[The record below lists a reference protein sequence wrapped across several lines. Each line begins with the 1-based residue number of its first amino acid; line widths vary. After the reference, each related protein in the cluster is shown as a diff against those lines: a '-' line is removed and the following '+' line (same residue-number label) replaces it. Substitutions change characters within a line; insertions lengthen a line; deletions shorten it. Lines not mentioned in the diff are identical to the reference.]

1 MIDYILPKLR
11 FSLKTNSKYIIAI
24 GAIVAC
30 IGSVSIAQ
38 IAQNG
43 DQKPNPKAAA
53 IANAV
58 AAPSLPKLEGGK
70 EGLASATNTGLA
82 NSVDALPSIGASQGA
97 DNPTVALPAVDEAAA
112 RAGLA
117 AGTSANAEGKI
128 ADAIAQW
135 SKAYS
140 MAPSTDEGRKIARD
154 AAKRLGF
161 AAVENR
167 NARMAESYWAAEA
180 ILARKLYFSGAIN
193 ARAFSESLSHWASG
207 AGAMGRS
214 AESSAFVF
222 YAAEVRARA
231 QAAQSSQILNR
242 ESSFKADKVENIRV
256 DAGGLC
262 VTDNVD
268 ILKAHVT
275 CDDERTMRSDA
286 VSLQTRQI
294 TADAPPPPTKAERE
308 AAEAKK
314 KKGGE
319 E

>member
-1 MIDYILPKLR
+1 MKI
-11 FSLKTNSKYIIAI
+11 NSKLMVTAATLI
-24 GAIVAC
+24 AC
-30 IGSVSIAQ
+30 IGSVSVAQMAENGSRRPANKSTPMTQPVPTTPIA
-38 IAQNG
+38 
-43 DQKPNPKAAA
+43 
-53 IANAV
+53 
-58 AAPSLPKLEGGK
+58 PKLEGGK
-70 EGLASATNTGLA
+70 EGLATAA
-82 NSVDALPSIGASQGA
+82 ADALYTGQDPLPNIGEAPATPIPPVSI
-97 DNPTVALPAVDEAAA
+97 PAVDEAAA
-112 RAGLA
+112 KGNLTEGSMLNANGNLPA
-117 AGTSANAEGKI
+117 AII
-128 ADAIAQW
+128 AW

-140 MAPSTDEGRKIARD
+140 LAPATDEGRKIARE

-180 ILARKLYFSGAIN
+180 ILARKLYFAGVIN
-193 ARAFSESLSHWASG
+193 ARAFSESLGHWASG
-207 AGAMGRS
+207 AGSMGRS

-231 QAAQSSQILNR
+231 QAAQSAQILNR
-242 ESSFKADKVENIRV
+242 ESNFKADKVENIRV

-262 VTDNVD
+262 VTGNID
-268 ILKAHVT
+268 ILKTHVS
-275 CDDERTMRSDA
+275 CDDERSMRSDA

-314 KKGGE
+314 KKNGE

>member
-1 MIDYILPKLR
+1 MK
-11 FSLKTNSKYIIAI
+11 FNSKYI
-24 GAIVAC
+24 VA
-30 IGSVSIAQ
+30 IGSVAACFASVALAQ
-38 IAQNG
+38 IAENG
-43 DQKPNPKAAA
+43 SQTPSAKAAA
-53 IANAV
+53 IANSIVPNAQ
-58 AAPSLPKLEGGK
+58 
-70 EGLASATNTGLA
+70 
-82 NSVDALPSIGASQGA
+82 DALPSVNTAPLSTNAMISI
-97 DNPTVALPAVDEAAA
+97 PAVDEGAA
-112 RAGLA
+112 RAVLA
-117 AGTSANAEGKI
+117 EGSSANANGNLV
-128 ADAIAQW
+128 AAIAAW

-140 MAPSTDEGRKIARD
+140 MAPATPEGRKIARE

-180 ILARKLYFSGAIN
+180 ILARKLYFAGAIN

-242 ESSFKADKVENIRV
+242 ESSFKADKVESIRV

-262 VTDNVD
+262 VTDNIE
-268 ILKAHVT
+268 ILKAHVS
-275 CDDERTMRSDA
+275 CDDERSMRSDA

-314 KKGGE
+314 KKNGE

>member
-1 MIDYILPKLR
+1 MKI
-11 FSLKTNSKYIIAI
+11 NSKLMVAAAALIA
-24 GAIVAC
+24 C
-30 IGSVSIAQ
+30 FGSVSIAQ
-38 IAQNG
+38 IAENG
-43 DQKPNPKAAA
+43 TRRSTKKSKTIVKAPTVP
-53 IANAV
+53 IATFE
-58 AAPSLPKLEGGK
+58 PKLEGGK
-70 EGLASATNTGLA
+70 EGIIATPELTPSAVLPP
-82 NSVDALPSIGASQGA
+82 VDP
-97 DNPTVALPAVDEAAA
+97 VAAAATDEAAA
-112 RAGLA
+112 SAVFGVGSA
-117 AGTSANAEGKI
+117 ANANGNI
-128 ADAIAQW
+128 AEAVASW

-140 MAPSTDEGRKIARD
+140 LAPATDGGRKIARE

-180 ILARKLYFSGAIN
+180 ILARKLYFAGVIN
-193 ARAFSESLSHWASG
+193 ARAFSESLGHWASG
-207 AGAMGRS
+207 AGSMGRS

-231 QAAQSSQILNR
+231 QAAQSAQILNR
-242 ESSFKADKVENIRV
+242 ESNFKADKVENIRV

-262 VTDNVD
+262 VTGNID
-268 ILKAHVT
+268 ILKTHVS
-275 CDDERTMRSDA
+275 CDDERSMRSDA

-314 KKGGE
+314 KKNGE